1 MANQLSALFAVSLTL
16 AVGGGLAQAR
26 NAADVDA
33 ASRLP
38 EKPPSATSTGERFT
52 PNTMMDPITPEAR
65 RKVLQ
70 SSLAQSALSLRELIN
85 LMTYKV
91 EAQPGLSWDEVITS
105 MKLRANKINLKF
117 IGAHLVH
124 KEIEAIT
131 GKPTPRVEI
140 YHFCDALLARELLDY
155 SLEFAI
161 LLPCRI
167 AVVEDAQQKIWLTM
181 LDWDVSWTD
190 AAPNRNKLPDSL
202 YQAASRLRKGLE
214 EIIQAGANGAL

>member
-1 MANQLSALFAVSLTL
+1 MAILLKALRAMSLTL
-16 AVGGGLAQAR
+16 AAGGALAQVGTPVNSGTSAVL
-26 NAADVDA
+26 AEESGSAM
-33 ASRLP
+33 ASAQP
-38 EKPPSATSTGERFT
+38 ET
-52 PNTMMDPITPEAR
+52 PNTMMATVSTEER
-65 RKVLQ
+65 RRLMRQ
-70 SSLAQSALSLRELIN
+70 SLAWSSLSLRERIN
-85 LMTYKV
+85 VMTYKV
-91 EAQPGLSWDEVITS
+91 EAQPDLTWDDVISS
-105 MKLRANKINLKF
+105 MRHRANKINLKF
-117 IGAHLVH
+117 VGAHLIH

-181 LDWDVSWTD
+181 LDWDVSSTD